1 MTNTAPTEAE
11 TEGDVTEALTLPGA
25 ALTRQQEQ
33 EARLGERLRAARNA
47 LGLSV
52 RALARE
58 LGVSA
63 SFVSQLENGKARPS
77 VATLYTMSS
86 ALGVSIDELFRE
98 DVAPTALTPLNPERT
113 VRPAPRP
120 LPGTTG
126 AETGSDG
133 ANGTATASRPAAP
146 SPGVVVR
153 PADRRRLEL
162 NSGVVW
168 QQLSV
173 VPGGDIDFMFVTY
186 DVGGSS
192 TPDARLIRH
201 GGVEYGF
208 VTQGRLE
215 VVLGFESHI
224 LEVGDSIS
232 FESTTPHRLTNV
244 GDVVV
249 EAIWVT
255 RGRSEAH

>member
-1 MTNTAPTEAE
+1 MTHPAHTEAD
-11 TEGDVTEALTLPGA
+11 GDTAEALTLPGA
-25 ALTRQQEQ
+25 GLTRQQEQ

-98 DVAPTALTPLNPERT
+98 DVVPEALTPRNG
-113 VRPAPRP
+113 V
-120 LPGTTG
+120 
-126 AETGSDG
+126 AETAG
-133 ANGTATASRPAAP
+133 RPAAP
-146 SPGVVVR
+146 SPLPTTATADAVAEAATEPRPEGNVPGVVVR

-192 TPDARLIRH
+192 TPDERLIRH
-201 GGVEYGF
+201 GGVEYGY

-215 VVLGFESHI
+215 VVLGFDSHV

-244 GDVVV
+244 GHVPV